1 MNREGGS
8 FETGLSGEADEA
20 SLANEFSEVIGE
32 VFVFKHSTPKFGESG
47 VLDLADPLAG
57 DVELVADFL
66 QSFLLRVIVESK
78 AKSENFKFPLGQ
90 DFHATGDSISKISLR
105 VLFGRVDG
113 TWIGQKIDKAA
124 VVSIR
129 SESHIEGDSACG
141 NFAQFRDAVGFD
153 LQFVRQLGIGGFA
166 TEFGSEGGADS
177 AKALDFIDEMNGKAD
192 SFALVGES
200 PTDGLFD
207 PPAGVGA
214 EFDSPTG
221 FEAVDRFHESK
232 VALRYEVKDR
242 QAAVVVSA
250 GNLYDEAKVRLD
262 HELASLGFSAAN
274 PAGDLFFVLLIQ
286 EGSLPDS
293 LEVGLKSSG

>member
-1 MNREGGS
+1 
-8 FETGLSGEADEA
+8 
-20 SLANEFSEVIGE
+20 
-32 VFVFKHSTPKFGESG
+32 
-47 VLDLADPLAG
+47 LDLTDSLAG
-57 DVELVADFL
+57 DVELVTDFL
-66 QSFLLRVIVESK
+66 ESFFFCVIVESK

-105 VLFGRVDG
+105 VLLRGVDG
-113 TWIGQKIDKAA
+113 TWIGQKVDKASI
-124 VVSIR
+124 VTIR

-153 LQFVRQLGIGGFA
+153 LQFVCQLGIGGFA
-166 TEFGSEGGADS
+166 TEFGSEGGADP

-192 SFALVGES
+192 SFALVRES

-232 VALRYEVKDR
+232 VALRYEVKDG

-262 HELASLGFSAAN
+262 HELAGLGFSAAN

-293 LEVGLKSSG
+293 LEVGLKSGG